1 MGFQLKTTLLK
12 YQTGISMETS
22 FKFDTENRK
31 WLHICTQVWH
41 WI

>member
-22 FKFDTENRK
+22 FKFDTEYRK
-31 WLHICTQVWH
+31 
-41 WI
+41 